1 MIVIYEALNNPIA
14 QISIVGNIT
23 AAFLLFIVAAVILM
37 FTMKIK
43 FHLKTDIV
51 FILVGVILQTFG
63 WMLMALSLS
72 FDGLFK
78 IHENLEM
85 LQLMKENQYL
95 QLIPSVFVL
104 PGLVLVIGPMISI
117 LLSCSRLISYMIAIA
132 FTFSIGWF
140 VYWKLIESL
149 N

>member
-104 PGLVLVIGPMISI
+104 PGLVLVIGPMINI